1 MSKDSEDKKK
11 IRLPGIL
18 LGVAIVLAIVVAI
31 LHAVPCI
38 PVPVPAGQPAP
49 EGDPAKVE
57 TPKKAEEP
65 KKPADL
71 PVPPVDP
78 TTGGLVIDKP
88 DLGLTSPSL
97 K

>member
-1 MSKDSEDKKK
+1 MSDDKKSKSK
-11 IRLPGIL
+11 IPAIL
-18 LGVAIVLAIVVAI
+18 LGLAIALAIVAFLVK
-31 LHAVPCI
+31 AVPCI
-38 PVPVPAGQPAP
+38 PIPVPAGQPAP